1 MQELISSLAN
11 GRVVVTFTKAD
22 GTERTM
28 IATTNP
34 ALIPGIP
41 PGGIPERTRFTPAL
55 ITVWDLDLGQ
65 WRSFKEDRVITW
77 RVA

>member
-34 ALIPGIP
+34 ALIPVIP